1 MARPRIVDVLLNAA
15 LVGVGLLVAVL
26 LYGLL
31 TRTFAP
37 RTTPT
42 RDAEITLGAEPGA
55 DPIQVEVRNAVGVD
69 GLGREATAFLRRRGF
84 DVVEVGNAPL
94 REETAVEVRAGTD
107 AYAQRVAAAL
117 GVPDDR
123 VTTPGPLAEYDPD
136 VAVYIGADYTR
147 LAPFRALSSDST
159 D

>member
-1 MARPRIVDVLLNAA
+1 MARARIVDVLLNVA

-69 GLGREATAFLRRRGF
+69 GLGREVTAFLRRRGF
-84 DVVEVGNAPL
+84 DVVEVGNAPP
-94 REETAVEVRAGTD
+94 REESGVEVRAGTE
-107 AYAQRVAAAL
+107 AYAERVAAAL
-117 GVPDDR
+117 GVAEDR
-123 VTTPGPLAEYDPD
+123 ITTPGPLAEYDPD
-136 VAVYIGADYTR
+136 VTVFLGADYVR
-147 LAPFRALSSDST
+147 LAPFRAALPDST